1 MFALPKDPVFRILLA
16 VFVAVLVVAVLA
28 SAPPLAVA
36 GLLLVGVFG
45 GYFLYN
51 RGKP

>member
-1 MFALPKDPVFRILLA
+1 MFAMPRDPVFRTMLA
-16 VFVAVLVVAVLA
+16 VFVAVLIVAVLA

-45 GYFLYN
+45 GYFIYQ
-51 RGKP
+51 RGKR